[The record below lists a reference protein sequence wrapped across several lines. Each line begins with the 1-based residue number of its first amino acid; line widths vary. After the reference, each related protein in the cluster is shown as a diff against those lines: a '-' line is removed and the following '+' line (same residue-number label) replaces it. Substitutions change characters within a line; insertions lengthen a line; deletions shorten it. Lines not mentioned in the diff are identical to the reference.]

1 MNKLPIFCT
10 IVARNYFS
18 FARTLAD
25 SIIVQYPNAIIY
37 VVICD
42 RNYKFLDTGNAHIKF
57 ISLEELN
64 LPNFDQFAF
73 RYDILEF
80 CTAIKPYVFKWIFE
94 KRHHKSAI
102 YLDTDIYLIS
112 RLTEVEKKLKENV
125 SAVLTPHLLDPIN
138 DNFHPNER
146 TMLQVGSYNLGF
158 IAINNNLEGN
168 KLIKWWANRLEKDAF
183 VDLESGLFTDQKWAN
198 LMPSLFHSVYILRH
212 PGYNLAYWNLSQR
225 KVSFKNKKYFVNDM
239 PMVFVHFSGIDPL
252 NPTIFSKH
260 QNRIKI
266 NNIGVLKPI
275 FDHYIKSLIRN
286 DYIGTHK
293 LPYEFNFFNDGT
305 RISSAMRF
313 YYNNLQK
320 KIYSNPFRD
329 LNANFFRKK
338 ESLFRS
344 NSNVT
349 REMFAYYLKNKNL
362 HAQYNLFSKIDR
374 NKFSRDFSYLYDKSQ
389 SQSLEGKSFIFILI
403 GLLKGLVHNS
413 LNRNKENIKKVKK
426 IISHNFYDFLKSIY
440 MKGPAPIYLDK
451 LYKSKLDLNSVDI
464 VGYAKGDFGVAQ
476 NLRGVVEAFKLLDYK
491 INVLDISTNGSQS
504 ETDQSLNN
512 YIKLKSNSYIQIFC
526 VNADQTVATI
536 NNLSNDVNNRKY
548 KIGYWFWELAEFPKA
563 WMSAFDRLDEVWAPT
578 KFIYECLR
586 KVSPIPVYYVPVV
599 VEPKFVKSFDRNYFG
614 LPGKSYLFH
623 FSYDFHSFSERKNPE
638 AVLKAFQN
646 AFRNKKDNVGLVI
659 KMINGEKYPILYNK
673 LISKI
678 SKDNRIFVVNKTL
691 DRQEMYGLINSCDAY
706 VSLHR
711 AEGFGLGL
719 AESMFF
725 SKPVVATGYSGNLD
739 FMNNRN
745 SCIVPYKLIKLKKNA
760 YPFWEN
766 QFWAEP
772 SIKDAANFMK
782 KLASDKL
789 FRIKISKLGELTIKE
804 NHSAQKVSKL
814 VKLRLKSIIP
824 EN

>member
-1 MNKLPIFCT
+1 MNKLPIFFT
-10 IVARNYFS
+10 IVARNYIS
-18 FARTLAD
+18 YARTLTD

-42 RNYKFLDTGNAHIKF
+42 RNYEFLDTGNAHIKF
-57 ISLEELN
+57 ISLEELS
-64 LPNFDQFAF
+64 LPNFYQFAF

-80 CTAIKPYVFKWIFE
+80 STAIKPYVFKWIFE

-102 YLDTDIYLIS
+102 YLDPDIYLIS
-112 RLTEVEKKLKENV
+112 PLTEVEKKLKENV

-168 KLIKWWANRLEKDAF
+168 KLIKWWGNRLEKDAF

-225 KVSFKNKKYFVNDM
+225 KVSSKNKKYFVNDM

-260 QNRIKI
+260 QNRLKI

-275 FDHYIKSLIRN
+275 FDHYIKSLMRN
-286 DYIGTHK
+286 DYIATRK
-293 LPYEFNFFNDGT
+293 LPYEFDFFNDGT

-313 YYNNLQK
+313 YYNNLQNK
-320 KIYSNPFRD
+320 KYSNPFKE
-329 LNANFFRKK
+329 LNANFFRKN
-338 ESLFRS
+338 ENLLRG
-344 NSNVT
+344 NSNLT
-349 REMFAYYLKNKNL
+349 REMFAFYSKNINL
-362 HAQYNLFSKIDR
+362 HGKYNLFSKIDR
-374 NKFSRDFSYLYDKSQ
+374 NKFTRDFSYLYDQGQ
-389 SQSLEGKSFIFILI
+389 SQSFKGKNFIFILI
-403 GLLKGLVHNS
+403 GLLKGLVHIS
-413 LNRNKENIKKVKK
+413 LIRKKESIKKVKK
-426 IISHNFYDFLKSIY
+426 TIGHTFYDFLKSIY
-440 MKGPAPIYLDK
+440 VSGPAPIYLYE
-451 LYKSKLDLNSVDI
+451 LNKSKLDLNSIDI

-504 ETDQSLNN
+504 ETDQSLNK
-512 YIKLKSNSYIQIFC
+512 YIKFKSNSYIQIYC
-526 VNADQTVATI
+526 VNADQTLATI
-536 NNLSNDVNNRKY
+536 NNLSNVLNDRKY

-563 WMSAFDRLDEVWAPT
+563 WMGAFDKLDEVWAPT

-623 FSYDFHSFSERKNPE
+623 FSYDFHSFSERKNPD
-638 AVLKAFQN
+638 AVLKAFQY
-646 AFRNKKDNVGLVI
+646 AFKNKKDNVGLVI

-691 DRQEMYGLINSCDAY
+691 NRQEMYGLINSCDAY

-739 FMNNRN
+739 FMNNKN

-760 YPFWEN
+760 YPFWQN
-766 QFWAEP
+766 QYWAQP
-772 SIKDAANFMK
+772 SIKDAADFMK
-782 KLASDKL
+782 KLASDRL
-789 FRIKISKLGELTIKE
+789 FRIKLSKLGELTIKE
-804 NHSAQKVSKL
+804 NHSAEKVSKL
-814 VKLRLKSIIP
+814 ITLRLKSIIR